1 LHNPCRLASTEALV
15 ATYNREKNNREPAR
29 LRLIQGISA
38 FRRRK
43 FWVIRR
49 PRHRY
54 YKTKPGPKVDQM
66 LKRWLVYSASV
77 LAGLLLVGAVLGT
90 LVWTLISAR
99 LPSLDVITD
108 YQPKLPL
115 RVLSE
120 DGILLAEFGEERRSI
135 VKLNEVPEV
144 LKQAIL
150 AAEDSNFYEHSG
162 VDWVGVLRAA
172 YTNAT
177 TGSRQGAG
185 TITMQVARNF
195 FLTREKTILRK
206 ANEVALTY
214 KIERE
219 LSKDQI
225 LELYINQIFLGQRA
239 YGFAA
244 AAQAYYGKS
253 LNQLNVAEAAMLAG
267 LPKAPSSFNPFANP
281 KRAALRQQYVLRRM
295 HELNYLT
302 DEQHKAALAQMEKPT
317 LKRDHS
323 PTIHAEF
330 VNEMARQFAF
340 DLVGETAYTRGLTV
354 TTTIKSKQQEVAYQ
368 SLRRGVLD
376 YERRQA
382 FRGPEG
388 SVDLPANNKDAQAEA
403 IEAALQQ
410 FPDSDD
416 LLTAVVLEANAK
428 RVVATRGEGE
438 NYTLEGDA
446 IRVIRSALADNA
458 PVAERVRRGAVIR
471 IVADD
476 KGVWRVTQLPQVEAA
491 FVAMNPNTGAIES
504 LVGGF
509 DFYRNQFNH
518 VTQASRQPGSAFK
531 PFVYSAALEKGITSA
546 TVINDAPLFFSAAQ
560 TGGEEWEPKNYDGK
574 FDGPMRV
581 RTALAKSKNMVSIR
595 ILRSIGPSY
604 AQDYAARFGFDPKL
618 TPAYLT
624 LALGAGQTNPLQM
637 AGAYAIFA
645 NGGYRVKPYFVKK
658 IVDARGTVIFEET
671 PVVAGKGAEQAI
683 DPRNAFIMTTLMR
696 DVVRAG
702 TAAKAMALGRNDL
715 AGKTGTT
722 NDSYDAWFAGYNPSL
737 VGVAWMGYD
746 QPRSLGERETGGTGA
761 LPIWVNYMRAA
772 LKGVPEKPLAPPKG
786 VISST
791 VGGGMDA
798 SGLVEAPSVSD
809 WFYAEFPPRAFI
821 DPLTGNE
828 GSRSKQDEEV
838 RQQLF

>member
-1 LHNPCRLASTEALV
+1 
-15 ATYNREKNNREPAR
+15 
-29 LRLIQGISA
+29 
-38 FRRRK
+38 
-43 FWVIRR
+43 
-49 PRHRY
+49 
-54 YKTKPGPKVDQM
+54 M
-66 LKRWLVYSASV
+66 LKRWFIYAASV
-77 LAGLLLVGAVLGT
+77 LCGLILVGTVLGA

-120 DGILLAEFGEERRSI
+120 DGVLLAEFGEERRSL
-135 VKLNEVPEV
+135 VKIADVPET

-150 AAEDSNFYEHSG
+150 AAEDSNFYEHAG
-162 VDWVGVLRAA
+162 VDWVGVLRTV

-177 TGSRQGAG
+177 TGTKAGAS

-195 FLTREKTILRK
+195 FLTREKTLLRK

-214 KIERE
+214 KIENE

-225 LELYINQIFLGQRA
+225 LELYINQIFLGHRA
-239 YGFAA
+239 YGFVA
-244 AAQAYYGKS
+244 AAQVYYGKS
-253 LNQLNVAEAAMLAG
+253 LNQLTVAEAAMLAG
-267 LPKAPSSFNPFANP
+267 LPKAPSSFNPFTNP

-295 HELNYLT
+295 HELNYLN
-302 DEQHKAALAQMEKPT
+302 DAQHKAAVSSAEKPS
-317 LKRDHS
+317 LKTDHS

-330 VNEMARQFAF
+330 INEMVRQFAF
-340 DLVGETAYTRGLTV
+340 DLVGESAYTRGLVV
-354 TTTIKSKQQEVAYQ
+354 TTTIKSKPQEAAYQ
-368 SLRRGVLD
+368 ALRRGVLD

-382 FRGPEG
+382 FRGPEAL
-388 SVDLPANNKDAQAEA
+388 VELPANKKDAQNDA
-403 IEAALQQ
+403 IDSALQQ

-416 LLTAVVLEANAK
+416 LMTAVVLEASPK
-428 RVVATRGEGE
+428 RIVVTRGEGE

-446 IRVIRSALADNA
+446 IRFIRNALADNA
-458 PVAERVRRGAVIR
+458 AVAERVRRGAVIR
-471 IVADD
+471 VVADD
-476 KGVWRVTQLPQVEAA
+476 KGALRVTQLPQVEAA
-491 FVAMNPNTGAIES
+491 FVALEPNSGAIES

-518 VTQASRQPGSAFK
+518 VTQASRQPGSSFK
-531 PFVYSAALEKGITSA
+531 PFVYSAALEKGITPA

-560 TGGEEWEPKNYDGK
+560 TGGDEWEPKNYDGT

-604 AQDYAARFGFDPKL
+604 AQDYAAKFGFDPKL

-637 AGAYAIFA
+637 AGAYAVFA
-645 NGGYRVKPYFVKK
+645 NGGFRVKPYFIKK

-671 PVVAGKGAEQAI
+671 PSIAGKDAEQAI
-683 DPRNAFIMTTLMR
+683 DPRNAFIMTTLLR

-702 TAAKAMALGRNDL
+702 TATKAKALGRGDL

-722 NDSYDAWFAGYNPSL
+722 NDSYDAWFAGYNASL
-737 VGVAWMGYD
+737 VGVAWVGYD
-746 QPRSLGERETGGTGA
+746 QPRSLGERETGGAAA
-761 LPIWVNYMRAA
+761 LPIWINYMKTA
-772 LKGVPEKPLAPPKG
+772 LKGVPEKALATPKG
-786 VISST
+786 VINSGLGST
-791 VGGGMDA
+791 DA
-798 SGLVEAPSVSD
+798 SGLVEAAAGSD
-809 WFYAEFPPRAFI
+809 WFYAEFPPRAFS

-828 GSRSKQDEEV
+828 GTRSKQDEDV

>member
-1 LHNPCRLASTEALV
+1 
-15 ATYNREKNNREPAR
+15 
-29 LRLIQGISA
+29 
-38 FRRRK
+38 
-43 FWVIRR
+43 
-49 PRHRY
+49 
-54 YKTKPGPKVDQM
+54 M
-66 LKRWLVYSASV
+66 LKRWIVYSASV
-77 LAGLLLVGAVLGT
+77 IAGLLLVGAVLGT

-120 DGILLAEFGEERRSI
+120 DGVLLAEFGEERRSL
-135 VKLNEVPEV
+135 VKLADVPET
-144 LKQAIL
+144 LKHAIL

-195 FLTREKTILRK
+195 FLTREKTLLRK

-225 LELYINQIFLGQRA
+225 LELYINQIFLGQRS
-239 YGFAA
+239 YGFVA
-244 AAQAYYGKS
+244 AAQAYYGKT

-281 KRAALRQQYVLRRM
+281 KRATLRQQYVLRRM

-302 DEQHKAALAQMEKPT
+302 DEQHKTALVEMEKPT
-317 LKRDHS
+317 LKRDQA
-323 PTIHAEF
+323 PTVHAEF
-330 VNEMARQFAF
+330 LNEMARQFAF
-340 DLVGETAYTRGLTV
+340 DLVGESAYTRGLSV
-354 TTTIKSKQQEVAYQ
+354 TTTIKAKPQEVAYQ

-376 YERRQA
+376 YERRQP

-388 SVDLPANNKDAQAEA
+388 IVELPANDKDARTEA
-403 IEAALQQ
+403 IDAALQQ

-416 LLTAVVLEANAK
+416 LLTAVVAEANAK
-428 RVVATRGEGE
+428 RVVVTRGEGE
-438 NYTLEGDA
+438 TYTLEGDA
-446 IRVIRSALADNA
+446 IRFIRNALADNA

-476 KGVWRVTQLPQVEAA
+476 KGAYRVTQLPQVEAA
-491 FVAMNPNTGAIES
+491 FVAMNPSTGAIES

-546 TVINDAPLFFSAAQ
+546 TVINDSPLFFSAAQ

-604 AQDYAARFGFDPKL
+604 AQDYATKFGFDPKL

-637 AGAYAIFA
+637 ANAYATFA
-645 NGGYRVKPYFVKK
+645 NGGYRVKPHFIKK
-658 IVDARGTVIFEET
+658 IVDNRGTVIFEET
-671 PVVAGKGAEQAI
+671 PVVAGKDAEQAI

-702 TAAKAMALGRNDL
+702 TATKAMSLGRNDL

-722 NDSYDAWFAGYNPSL
+722 NDSYDAWFAGYNASL
-737 VGVAWMGYD
+737 VGVAWVGYD
-746 QPRSLGERETGGTGA
+746 QPKSLGERETGGGVA
-761 LPIWVNYMRAA
+761 LPIWINYMKAA
-772 LKGVPEKPLAPPKG
+772 LKGTPEKPLTPPKG
-786 VISST
+786 IVNSNVS
-791 VGGGMDA
+791 GGMDA
-798 SGLVEAPSVSD
+798 SGLVETPSISD
-809 WFYAEFPPRAFI
+809 WFYAEFPPRYFA

-828 GSRSKQDEEV
+828 GTRNKQDEEV

>member
-1 LHNPCRLASTEALV
+1 LHNPWRLASARAWR
-15 ATYNREKNNREPAR
+15 ATYNRKKYNKLPQKTLPLSPLFSLKRSV
-29 LRLIQGISA
+29 LRHCGSIGRDCEVLDRG
-38 FRRRK
+38 R
-43 FWVIRR
+43 
-49 PRHRY
+49 
-54 YKTKPGPKVDQM
+54 KVDHM
-66 LKRWLVYSASV
+66 LKRWIVYSASV
-77 LAGLLLVGAVLGT
+77 LLGLLLVGAVLGT

-120 DGILLAEFGEERRSI
+120 DGVLLAEFGEERRSL
-135 VKLNEVPEV
+135 VKLADVPPV
-144 LKQAIL
+144 LKHAIL

-162 VDWVGVLRAA
+162 VDWVAVLRAA

-195 FLTREKTILRK
+195 FLSREQTLLRK
-206 ANEVALTY
+206 ANEVALTF

-219 LSKDQI
+219 LTKDQI
-225 LELYINQIFLGQRA
+225 LELYVNQIFLGQRA

-244 AAQAYYGKS
+244 ASQAYYGKP
-253 LNQLNVAEAAMLAG
+253 LGQINAAEAAMLAG
-267 LPKAPSSFNPFANP
+267 LPKAPSAFNPFTNP

-295 HELNYLT
+295 HELNFLT
-302 DEQHKAALAQMEKPT
+302 DDQHKVALVQAASPS
-317 LKRDHS
+317 LKRDQS
-323 PTIHAEF
+323 PTVHSEF
-330 VNEMARQFAF
+330 LNEMARQFAF
-340 DLVGETAYTRGLTV
+340 DLVGESAYTRGLTI
-354 TTTIKSKQQEVAYQ
+354 TTTIKSKPQEAAYQ
-368 SLRRGVLD
+368 ALRRGVLD

-388 SVDLPANNKDAQAEA
+388 LVDLPANNKDAQAEA
-403 IEAALQQ
+403 IDAALQQ

-416 LLTAVVLEANAK
+416 LLTAVVIEANAK
-428 RVVATRGEGE
+428 RVVVSRNDGD
-438 NYTLEGDA
+438 NLTLEGDS
-446 IRVIRSALADNA
+446 IRFIRNALLDTA
-458 PVAERVRRGAVIR
+458 PVAERVRRGAVVR
-471 IVADD
+471 ITADD
-476 KGVWRVTQLPQVEAA
+476 KGVYRITQLPQVEAA
-491 FVAMNPNTGAIES
+491 FVALDPSTGAIQS

-637 AGAYAIFA
+637 AGAYAVFA
-645 NGGYRVKPYFVKK
+645 NGGYKIKPHFIKK
-658 IVDARGTVIFEET
+658 IVDARGTLIFEET
-671 PVVAGKGAEQAI
+671 PVIAGKDAEQAI
-683 DPRNAFIMTTLMR
+683 DSRNAFIMTTLMR

-702 TAAKAMALGRNDL
+702 TATKAMALGRNDL

-722 NDSYDAWFAGYNPSL
+722 NDSYDAWFAGFNASI
-737 VGVAWMGYD
+737 VGVAWVGYD
-746 QPRSLGERETGGTGA
+746 QPRSLGERETGGGVA
-761 LPIWVNYMRAA
+761 LPIWINYMRTA
-772 LKGVPEKPLAPPKG
+772 LKGVPEKALTPPQG
-786 VISST
+786 VVSST
-791 VGGGMDA
+791 VGGDPSA
-798 SGLVEAPSVSD
+798 SPLVEAPTISD
-809 WFYAEFPPRAFI
+809 WFYAEFPPRRFV

-828 GSRSKQDEEV
+828 GAKSKQDEEV

>member
-1 LHNPCRLASTEALV
+1 M
-15 ATYNREKNNREPAR
+15 Y
-29 LRLIQGISA
+29 
-38 FRRRK
+38 
-43 FWVIRR
+43 
-49 PRHRY
+49 
-54 YKTKPGPKVDQM
+54 
-66 LKRWLVYSASV
+66 KRWLLYSVSV
-77 LAGLLLVGAVLGT
+77 LAGVMLVGVVLGT

-99 LPSLDVITD
+99 LPSLEVITD

-115 RVLSE
+115 RVLSA
-120 DGILLAEFGEERRSI
+120 DGVLLAEFGEERRSL
-135 VKLNEVPEV
+135 VKLADVPAT

-162 VDWVGVLRAA
+162 VDWIGVLRAA

-195 FLTREKTILRK
+195 FLTREKTLLRK

-225 LELYINQIFLGQRA
+225 LELYVNQIFLGQRA
-239 YGFAA
+239 YGFVA

-253 LNQLNVAEAAMLAG
+253 LNQLTVAESAMLAG
-267 LPKAPSSFNPFANP
+267 LPKAPSTFNPFANP
-281 KRAALRQQYVLRRM
+281 KRAQLRQQYVLRRM
-295 HELNYLT
+295 HELGYIN
-302 DEQHKAALAQMEKPT
+302 DEQNKLAVAEATKNAS
-317 LKRDHS
+317 LKRDQS
-323 PTIHAEF
+323 PTVRAEF
-330 VNEMARQFAF
+330 LNEMARQFAF
-340 DLVGETAYTRGLTV
+340 DLVGEAAYTRGLVV
-354 TTTIKSKQQEVAYQ
+354 TTTIQAKPQEAAYDA
-368 SLRRGVLD
+368 LRRGVLD

-382 FRGPEG
+382 FRGPEAT
-388 SVDLPANNKDAQAEA
+388 VVVPPNNKEAQSEA
-403 IEAALQQ
+403 VDTALQQ
-410 FPDSDD
+410 HADSDD
-416 LLTAVVLEANAK
+416 LLAVVVLEATPK
-428 RVVATRGEGE
+428 RVIVTRGEGE
-438 NYTLEGDA
+438 TYTLEGES
-446 IRVIRSALADNA
+446 IRFIRNALGDNA

-471 IVADD
+471 MVADD
-476 KGVWRVTQLPQVEAA
+476 KLGWRVTQLPQVEAA
-491 FVAMNPNTGAIES
+491 FVALDPNTGAILS

-518 VTQASRQPGSAFK
+518 VTQASRQPGSSFK

-560 TGGEEWEPKNYDGK
+560 TGGDEWEPKNYDGK

-581 RTALAKSKNMVSIR
+581 RTALAKSKNMISIR

-604 AQDYAARFGFDPKL
+604 AQDYAAKFGFDPKL

-637 AGAYAIFA
+637 AGAYSVFA
-645 NGGYRVKPYFVKK
+645 NGGYRVKPYFIKK
-658 IVDARGTVIFEET
+658 IVDARGTVVFEET
-671 PVVAGKGAEQAI
+671 PVIAGKDAEQAI

-702 TAAKAMALGRNDL
+702 TATKAMALGRGDL

-722 NDSYDAWFAGYNPSL
+722 NDSYDAWFAGYNQNI
-737 VGVAWMGYD
+737 VGVAWVGYD
-746 QPRSLGERETGGTGA
+746 QPRSLGERETGGGVA
-761 LPIWVNYMRAA
+761 LPIWINYMRTA
-772 LKGVPEKPLAPPKG
+772 LKGVPEKPLMPPKG
-786 VISST
+786 VINSSI
-791 VGGGMDA
+791 GGGDP
-798 SGLVEAPSVSD
+798 SGLVDAPGGSD

>member
-1 LHNPCRLASTEALV
+1 
-15 ATYNREKNNREPAR
+15 
-29 LRLIQGISA
+29 
-38 FRRRK
+38 
-43 FWVIRR
+43 
-49 PRHRY
+49 
-54 YKTKPGPKVDQM
+54 M
-66 LKRWLVYSASV
+66 LKRWLIYGASV
-77 LAGLLLVGAVLGT
+77 VAGLLLVGVVLGT

-120 DGILLAEFGEERRSI
+120 EGVLLAEFGEERRSL
-135 VKLNEVPEV
+135 VKLADVPEV

-195 FLTREKTILRK
+195 FLTREKTLLRK

-219 LSKDQI
+219 LTKDQI
-225 LELYINQIFLGQRA
+225 LELYVNQIFLGQRA

-244 AAQAYYGKS
+244 ASQAYYGKPLS
-253 LNQLNVAEAAMLAG
+253 QITTAEAAMLAG
-267 LPKAPSSFNPFANP
+267 LPKAPSTFNPFANP

-302 DEQHKAALAQMEKPT
+302 DEQHKAALASAAKPT
-317 LKRDHS
+317 LKRDQS
-323 PTIHAEF
+323 PTVHAEF
-330 VNEMARQFAF
+330 LNEMARQFAF
-340 DLVGETAYTRGLTV
+340 DLVGESAYTRGLSV
-354 TTTIKSKQQEVAYQ
+354 TTTIKAGPQEAAYQ
-368 SLRRGVLD
+368 ALRAGVLD
-376 YERRQA
+376 YERRQP

-388 SVDLPANNKDAQAEA
+388 LVEIPANTAANKDAVAEA
-403 IEAALQQ
+403 IESALQQ

-416 LLTAVVLEANAK
+416 LLTAVVLEANSK
-428 RVVATRGEGE
+428 RVVLSRGEGDTI
-438 NYTLEGDA
+438 TLEGDA
-446 IRVIRSALADNA
+446 IRFIRNALADNA
-458 PVAERVRRGAVIR
+458 PVAERVRRGAVLR
-471 IVADD
+471 IVSDD
-476 KGVWRVTQLPQVEAA
+476 KTKWRITQLPQVEAA
-491 FVAMNPNTGAIES
+491 FVALEPNTGAITS

-518 VTQASRQPGSAFK
+518 VTQASRQPGSSFK

-546 TVINDAPLFFSAAQ
+546 TVINDAPLFFSATQ

-581 RTALAKSKNMVSIR
+581 RTALAKSKNMISIR

-604 AQDYAARFGFDPKL
+604 AQDYATKFGFDPKL

-637 AGAYAIFA
+637 AGAYAVFA
-645 NGGYRVKPYFVKK
+645 NGGYRVKPHFIKK
-658 IVDARGTVIFEET
+658 IVDARGVTIFEET
-671 PVVAGKGAEQAI
+671 PTVAGKDAEQAI

-702 TAAKAMALGRNDL
+702 TATKAMALKRNDL

-722 NDSYDAWFAGYNPSL
+722 NDSYDAWFAGYNASI
-737 VGVAWMGYD
+737 VGVAWVGYD
-746 QPRSLGERETGGTGA
+746 QPRSLGERETGGGVA
-761 LPIWVNYMRAA
+761 LPIWINYMRTA
-772 LKGVPEKPLAPPKG
+772 LKGVPEKPLVPPKG
-786 VISST
+786 VVNSRVGEPDPSGLT
-791 VGGGMDA
+791 DGGGA
-798 SGLVEAPSVSD
+798 SD
-809 WFYAEFPPRAFI
+809 WFYAEFPPRYFS

-828 GSRSKQDEEV
+828 GTRNKQDEEV

>member
-1 LHNPCRLASTEALV
+1 MIDS
-15 ATYNREKNNREPAR
+15 AR
-29 LRLIQGISA
+29 KIQS
-38 FRRRK
+38 
-43 FWVIRR
+43 
-49 PRHRY
+49 Y
-54 YKTKPGPKVDQM
+54 PGAKVGSM
-66 LKRWLVYSASV
+66 LKRWLLYSVSV
-77 LAGLLLVGAVLGT
+77 LAGVMLVGVVLGT

-115 RVLSE
+115 RVLSA
-120 DGILLAEFGEERRSI
+120 DGVLLAEFGEERRSL
-135 VKLNEVPEV
+135 VKLADVPLT

-162 VDWVGVLRAA
+162 VDWIGVLRAA

-195 FLTREKTILRK
+195 FLTREKTLLRK

-225 LELYINQIFLGQRA
+225 LELYVNQIFLGQRA
-239 YGFAA
+239 YGFVA
-244 AAQAYYGKS
+244 AAQAYYGKT
-253 LNQLNVAEAAMLAG
+253 LNQLTVAEAAMLAG
-267 LPKAPSSFNPFANP
+267 LPKAPSTFNPFANP
-281 KRAALRQQYVLRRM
+281 KRAQLRQQYVLRRM
-295 HELNYLT
+295 HELGYIN
-302 DEQHKAALAQMEKPT
+302 DEQHKVAGVEASKNAS
-317 LKRDHS
+317 LKRDQT
-323 PTIHAEF
+323 PTVRAEF
-330 VNEMARQFAF
+330 LNEMARQFAF
-340 DLVGETAYTRGLTV
+340 DLVGESAYTRGLVV
-354 TTTIKSKQQEVAYQ
+354 TTTIQSKPQEAAYQ
-368 SLRRGVLD
+368 ALRRGVLD

-382 FRGPEG
+382 FRGPEATV
-388 SVDLPANNKDAQAEA
+388 SIPANNKDAQNEA
-403 IEAALQQ
+403 IDAAMQQ
-410 FPDSDD
+410 HADSDD
-416 LLTAVVLEANAK
+416 LLAVVVLEASSK
-428 RVVATRGEGE
+428 RIIVTRGEGE
-438 NYTLEGDA
+438 SYTLEGES
-446 IRVIRSALADNA
+446 IRFIRNALAENA

-476 KGVWRVTQLPQVEAA
+476 KLGWRVTQLPQVEAA
-491 FVAMNPNTGAIES
+491 FVALDPNTGAILS

-518 VTQASRQPGSAFK
+518 VTQASRQPGSSFK

-560 TGGEEWEPKNYDGK
+560 TGGDEWEPKNYDGK

-604 AQDYAARFGFDPKL
+604 AQDYAAKFGFDPKL

-637 AGAYAIFA
+637 AGAYAVFA
-645 NGGYRVKPYFVKK
+645 NGGYRIKPHFIKK
-658 IVDARGTVIFEET
+658 IVDARGTVVFEET
-671 PVVAGKGAEQAI
+671 PTVAGKDAEQAI

-702 TAAKAMALGRNDL
+702 TATKAMALGRGDL

-722 NDSYDAWFAGYNPSL
+722 NDSYDAWFAGYNPSI
-737 VGVAWMGYD
+737 VGVAWVGYD
-746 QPRSLGERETGGTGA
+746 QPRSLGERETGGGVA
-761 LPIWVNYMRAA
+761 LPIWINYMRTA

-786 VISST
+786 VINSSI
-791 VGGGMDA
+791 GSSDP
-798 SGLVEAPSVSD
+798 SGLVDAPSISD